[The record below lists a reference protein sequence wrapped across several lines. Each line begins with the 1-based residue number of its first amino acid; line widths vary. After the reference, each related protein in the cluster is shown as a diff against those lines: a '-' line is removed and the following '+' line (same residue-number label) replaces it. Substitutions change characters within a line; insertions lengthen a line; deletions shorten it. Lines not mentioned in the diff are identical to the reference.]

1 MLLIKFFLQKIN
13 SFSMKRSYYFI
24 FTFVYLFSLFS
35 CENDKITIEIKSTL
49 IKNGK
54 LFNKVEF
61 QNNTNDKLYFPIIT
75 SEMLIPYHNVR
86 SQSEK
91 PLESLFSQS
100 LIILIYDKKG
110 EIISGTYGIDYD
122 YFGNKSDKEMF
133 DSIGFYLFKTDT
145 IKLKIKEKSFLKNQN
160 PKQAFQYF
168 NIKNESF
175 YVNPR
180 SNITIDFKSH
190 LNYSSTRAGL
200 LLDGLSFYPID
211 KLEEKTNYNLLLNI
225 DSVLVKKNLPKEFID
240 SLHRN
245 QIKIFHG
252 TINSNKVSLKI
263 KE

>member
-1 MLLIKFFLQKIN
+1 MLRILQKIN
-13 SFSMKRSYYFI
+13 SFFMKRSYYFI
-24 FTFVYLFSLFS
+24 FILVCFFLSYS
-35 CENDKITIEIKSTL
+35 CENDEVTIKIKSTL

-54 LFNKVEF
+54 LFNTVEF
-61 QNNTNDKLYFPIIT
+61 QNNTNNKLYFPIIT

-86 SQSEK
+86 NQSEK
-91 PLESLFSQS
+91 PLENLFPQS
-100 LIILIYDKKG
+100 LILLIYDKKG
-110 EIISGTYGIDYD
+110 EIIPGVYGIDYD
-122 YFGNKSDKEMF
+122 YFGDKFDEELF
-133 DSIGFYLFKTDT
+133 DSIGFYLSKTDT
-145 IKLKIKEKSFLKNQN
+145 IKLKTKQKSFLKNQFPN
-160 PKQAFQYF
+160 QVFKYF

-200 LLDGLSFYPID
+200 LLDDLSFYPTD

-225 DSVLVKKNLPKEFID
+225 DSVLVKKNLTKEFID

-252 TINSNKVSLKI
+252 KIYSNKVSLKM
-263 KE
+263 KEL